1 MESVEKPA
9 VAVKGTE
16 ASTSTEESSGGPSK
30 KALKKAAK
38 EAEKAKKK
46 AETAA
51 RIAAEQAAKQEDS
64 ADVSEGKYGVFP
76 LIQSTTRTG
85 CLSENLQLLIS
96 RRKAQQDL

>member
-1 MESVEKPA
+1 MEQPANAAEKTAVPVKDLEDPAPVEDGPA
-9 VAVKGTE
+9 
-16 ASTSTEESSGGPSK
+16 PSK

-51 RIAAEQAAKQEDS
+51 RLAAERATIQQEGSVDIS
-64 ADVSEGKYGVFP
+64 ANKYGVFP

-85 CLSENLQLLIS
+85 NDPTCFLLG
-96 RRKAQQDL
+96 